1 MLQRQNILR
10 MFLFIV
16 FFSIGASALSV
27 SILCDDLVRYYR
39 NNQLL
44 KAAEESLRRLE
55 VLNADYGALLEQL
68 QKDPN
73 AVERIAPATLGT
85 EPEAEDTI
93 YPKATAEQLAAV
105 REVLREEVS
114 HGIGGPAMPNW
125 LVRCS
130 KAPQRII
137 LFLAGGFLI
146 LISFI
151 CFGSVSRKANK
162 EGFNS
167 VG

>member
-10 MFLFIV
+10 TFLFIV
-16 FFSIGASALSV
+16 FFSIGAAALSV
-27 SILCDDLVRYYR
+27 SILCGDLVRYYR

-44 KAAEESLRRLE
+44 RAAEESLRRLE
-55 VLNADYGALLEQL
+55 ALNADYGALLEQL
-68 QKDPN
+68 EKEPN
-73 AVERIAPATLGT
+73 AVKRIAPATLGT

-105 REVLREEVS
+105 REALREEAG

-130 KAPQRII
+130 EAPQRII
-137 LFLAGGFLI
+137 LFLAGAFLI

-162 EGFNS
+162 DGFNR

>member
-1 MLQRQNILR
+1 
-10 MFLFIV
+10 LFIV
-16 FFSIGASALSV
+16 FFGIGAAALSG
-27 SILCDDLVRYYR
+27 SILCEDLVRYYR

-44 KAAEESLRRLE
+44 KAAKESLRRLE
-55 VLNADYGALLEQL
+55 ALNADYDTLLEQL

-73 AVERIAPATLGT
+73 AVKRIAPATLGA

-105 REVLREEVS
+105 REALREEAG
-114 HGIGGPAMPNW
+114 HGIGEPAMPDW

-130 KAPQRII
+130 GPARRMI
-137 LFLAGGFLI
+137 LFLAGAFLI

-151 CFGSVSRKANK
+151 CFGSAKQ
-162 EGFNS
+162 EGQQ
-167 VG
+167 GRL